1 VHEVPADKYHLY
13 FSKVLNMSTITE
25 TVSHTITATAPK
37 KPQLPGPNK
46 LFAQEGVQYGDWR
59 DDIVRDGYA
68 VVKGAI
74 PLDQA
79 NKYSDDILSYLENL

>member
-1 VHEVPADKYHLY
+1 
-13 FSKVLNMSTITE
+13 MSTITE
-25 TVSHTITATAPK
+25 TVSHTIMATAPK
-37 KPQLPGPNK
+37 KPQVPGPNK

-74 PLDQA
+74 PLHRA